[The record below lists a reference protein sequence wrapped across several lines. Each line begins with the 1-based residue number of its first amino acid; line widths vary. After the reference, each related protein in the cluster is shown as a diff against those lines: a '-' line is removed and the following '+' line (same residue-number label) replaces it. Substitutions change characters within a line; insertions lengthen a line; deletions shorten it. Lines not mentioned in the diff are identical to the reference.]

1 MKIVEYAIKI
11 RDMGSQ
17 QLTSF
22 GRKVTEQNAKARDYA
37 TNVQQ
42 LNKFYRLSYTELQQ
56 KIRDTEN
63 VIRNSVLKSEIREA
77 RRELAKLQKQSMRH
91 KGNTAT
97 VGEGRS
103 GSGGGGL
110 SLGGLIKGNI
120 ATSGILK
127 TVAAVRNLA
136 EESKQAYIIQEMAEQ
151 KLSVIMRQRMGATND
166 QIEAVKQLASQQQ
179 GIGVIGDEVQLAG
192 GQQLGTFLNKTESLK
207 TLLPAMNN
215 LLAQQ
220 RGLNATDQ
228 DAVAI
233 GNMMGK
239 VMQGQTEALR
249 RVGVTFSEAEEKTL
263 KYGNEQQ
270 RAAMLAQ
277 VITNNVGEMNAAL
290 AKTDLGKLKQDENMI
305 GDIKEKYGAVITK
318 LQVAF
323 LPLAGIGVRLSESL
337 LPVING
343 MIPAIQSGI
352 LTVVDIINNA
362 KPYLMEMVQPAVALW
377 EQLKGAASGLND
389 YIQIAG
395 ELVKEHIW
403 PVVSRVWTAVTRI
416 VGNIITW
423 VSKSQLIK
431 DIFNG
436 VCKFVGG
443 IADFIGEII
452 KGLEWVWDNVIMP
465 ILDAVEKVYQLIKGG
480 GEIKITV
487 KNGKKETTVKA
498 GASNGNKPPLS
509 DNALNELSKN
519 IADNNSAAKRS
530 ESAITGGNQQ
540 RNVTF
545 NISKFF
551 DNINIHAASV
561 TESTSDIE
569 ATVLQ
574 CLARVLNQGAL
585 SVTQ

>member
-22 GRKVTEQNAKARDYA
+22 GRKVSEQTSKTREYAAK
-37 TNVQQ
+37 VQQ
-42 LNKFYRLSYTELQQ
+42 LNKYYGLSYTELQQ

-63 VIRNSVLKSEIREA
+63 VIRNSVLKSEIRQA
-77 RRELAKLQKQSMRH
+77 RHELAQLKRQSSRH
-91 KGNTAT
+91 EGNSATIDVSLSGLMKKGMVIGA
-97 VGEGRS
+97 VMGAVS
-103 GSGGGGL
+103 
-110 SLGGLIKGNI
+110 
-120 ATSGILK
+120 
-127 TVAAVRNLA
+127 AVRDLA
-136 EESKQAYIIQEMAEQ
+136 AESKQAYIIQDMAEQ

-166 QIEAVKQLASQQQ
+166 QIDVVKRLASEQQK
-179 GIGVIGDEVQLAG
+179 IGVIGDEVQLAG

-249 RVGVTFSEAEEKTL
+249 RVGVTFSEAEGKVL

-277 VITNNVGEMNAAL
+277 VITNNVGAMNAAL
-290 AKTDLGKLKQDENMI
+290 AQTDLGKLKQDSNI
-305 GDIKEKYGAVITK
+305 DGDLMEQFGKVFTK
-318 LQVAF
+318 VQVAM
-323 LPLAGIGVRLSESL
+323 LPLNDLMQQFGGKMLVGLESVL
-337 LPVING
+337 
-343 MIPAIQSGI
+343 PAIQSGVSWI
-352 LTVVDIINNA
+352 LDMINTA
-362 KPYLMEMVQPAVALW
+362 KPYLMEMVQPVVILW

-389 YIQIAG
+389 YILIAG
-395 ELVKEHIW
+395 ELFSEHIW
-403 PVVSRVWTAVTRI
+403 PVVSRVWIAVTRI
-416 VGNIITW
+416 VGSVITW

-431 DIFNG
+431 DLFSGICYIFG
-436 VCKFVGG
+436 KIFD
-443 IADFIGEII
+443 IIGWIVDKI
-452 KGLEWVWDNVIMP
+452 VWVWDNVVKP
-465 ILDAVEKVYQLIKGG
+465 ILDAVEELYQLIKGG
-480 GEIKITV
+480 GEIKVTTKTGDKSISKTV
-487 KNGKKETTVKA
+487 AIQAAATQTNT
-498 GASNGNKPPLS
+498 S
-509 DNALNELSKN
+509 ALTDLTKN
-519 IADNNSAAKRS
+519 IAGNNSAAKQS

-540 RNVTF
+540 RNVTV

-561 TESTSDIE
+561 TESTSDIV
-569 ATVLQ
+569 AAVLQ

>member
-22 GRKVTEQNAKARDYA
+22 GRKVAEQTSKTREYAAK
-37 TNVQQ
+37 VQQ
-42 LNKFYRLSYTELQQ
+42 LNKFYGLSYTELQQ

-63 VIRNSVLKSEIREA
+63 VIRNSVLKSEIRQA
-77 RRELAKLQKQSMRH
+77 RQELARLQRQSMRH
-91 KGNTAT
+91 KGNAAT
-97 VGEGRS
+97 VGGNKS
-103 GSGGGGL
+103 GSSGGSL
-110 SLGGLIKGNI
+110 SLGGLMKGGMVI
-120 ATSGILK
+120 GAVMGAVS
-127 TVAAVRNLA
+127 AVRNLS
-136 EESKQAYIIQEMAEQ
+136 EESKQAYIIQDMAEQ
-151 KLSVIMRQRMGATND
+151 KLSVIMRQRMRATDD
-166 QIEAVKQLASQQQ
+166 QINSVKQLASEQQK
-179 GIGVIGDEVQLAG
+179 IGVIGDEVQLAG
-192 GQQLGTFLNKTESLK
+192 GQQLGTFLSKTESLK

-249 RVGVTFSEAEEKTL
+249 RVGVTFTEAEEKAL

-270 RAAMLAQ
+270 RAAMLAK

-290 AKTDLGKLKQDENMI
+290 AQTDLGKLKQDENI
-305 GDIKEKYGAVITK
+305 DGDLMEQFGKFFTK
-318 LQVAF
+318 VQVAM
-323 LPLAGIGVRLSESL
+323 LPLNDLMQQVGGKLLIGLESAL
-337 LPVING
+337 
-343 MIPAIQSGI
+343 PAIQSAMTWI
-352 LTVVDIINNA
+352 LDIINNA

-395 ELVKEHIW
+395 ELFKEHIW
-403 PVVSRVWTAVTRI
+403 PVVSRVWTAVTHI
-416 VGNIITW
+416 VGSIITW

-436 VCKFVGG
+436 ICKFVGS
-443 IADFIGEII
+443 IADFIGDII

-480 GEIKITV
+480 GEIKVTA
-487 KNGKKETTVKA
+487 KA
-498 GASNGNKPPLS
+498 GGKDITKTVAIQVAATQTNTS
-509 DNALNELSKN
+509 ALTDLSKN
-519 IADNNSAAKRS
+519 IADNNTAAKRS
-530 ESAITGGNQQ
+530 ESAITGTNQQ
-540 RNVTF
+540 RNVTY

-551 DNINIHAASV
+551 DNININATSV

-569 ATVLQ
+569 AAVLQ